1 MSARLKWVIAI
12 LMSVTIF
19 RAQTVLFLPTVEMY
33 GGPSPDAWFAPWL
46 TDAFLGFILPIMLW
60 LFWTRRGIRV
70 WGALVVYNAIGAFDY
85 STGLATQW
93 HAPMPAEMASAATV
107 YGGIGFFI
115 TCQLI
120 ALVLLFR
127 RCVVDHFNTNG

>member
-1 MSARLKWVIAI
+1 MRGSRHGSRTPSSVSYCRSCCGCSGRGRVSGCGARWWSKRGRRV
-12 LMSVTIF
+12 
-19 RAQTVLFLPTVEMY
+19 RLF
-33 GGPSPDAWFAPWL
+33 
-46 TDAFLGFILPIMLW
+46 
-60 LFWTRRGIRV
+60 
-70 WGALVVYNAIGAFDY
+70 
-85 STGLATQW
+85 TGLATQW
-93 HAPMPAEMASAATV
+93 HAPMPAEMAAAATV